1 MYALITYTTLRTL
14 QIDRADKERAER
26 KLENKHD
33 PNVEYIDF
41 DEYGAGGKHG
51 VSLPATATTGGN
63 SSDCVIGPSSTV
75 SEQSST
81 LSKASQ
87 VLAAAAA
94 GVAAAQQQQSQP
106 QQQQPQ
112 QQSAVSTG
120 GVQLSSHLWSQLLD

>member
-1 MYALITYTTLRTL
+1 MLQSLLL

-41 DEYGAGGKHG
+41 DEYRAGGKHG
-51 VSLPATATTGGN
+51 VSLPATLNTGSN

-94 GVAAAQQQQSQP
+94 VAAAQQQQ

-112 QQSAVSTG
+112 QQSAAAVSTTS